1 MMQLSPTFKNS
12 TSTTYTPPVSSKQ
25 KYSSEDLISD
35 HRAIEF
41 TIEVAACRSNSERK
55 CFRFDLAD
63 WKLFRGSM
71 DVMIDLNVAL
81 NSCTDIDN
89 EILKF
94 IGLIRDA
101 VKVAVPQK
109 KYKSRQLYVYAVTRD
124 MIRIKNN
131 FKRMWR

>member
-1 MMQLSPTFKNS
+1 
-12 TSTTYTPPVSSKQ
+12 
-25 KYSSEDLISD
+25 
-35 HRAIEF
+35 
-41 TIEVAACRSNSERK
+41 
-55 CFRFDLAD
+55 
-63 WKLFRGSM
+63 
-71 DVMIDLNVAL
+71 MIDLNVAL

-109 KYKSRQLYVYAVTRD
+109 NYKYRQLYVDAVTRD